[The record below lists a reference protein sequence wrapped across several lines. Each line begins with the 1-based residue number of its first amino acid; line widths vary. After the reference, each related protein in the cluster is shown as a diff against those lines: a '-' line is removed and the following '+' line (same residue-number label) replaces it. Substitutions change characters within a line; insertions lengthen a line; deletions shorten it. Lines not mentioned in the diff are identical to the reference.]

1 MGLERS
7 IWAFDL
13 VALAVAKFVM
23 PKTNTATAN
32 IPAPHDRKESE
43 NFLLNLKG
51 FSIYLEIT
59 YPPMTERN
67 AITTFEVT
75 LKPW

>member
-7 IWAFDL
+7 IWAFNL
-13 VALAVAKFVM
+13 VALADAKFVM
-23 PKTNTATAN
+23 PKANTATAK
-32 IPAPHDRKESE
+32 IPAPHDRKERE

-51 FSIYLEIT
+51 FSIYLEIP
-59 YPPMTERN
+59 YPPVTERN

-75 LKPW
+75 FKP